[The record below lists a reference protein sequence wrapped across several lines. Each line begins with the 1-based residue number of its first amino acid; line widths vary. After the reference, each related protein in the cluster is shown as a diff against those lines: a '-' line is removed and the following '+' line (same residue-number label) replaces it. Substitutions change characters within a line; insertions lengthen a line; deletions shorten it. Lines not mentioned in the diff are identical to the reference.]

1 MSNSLGGY
9 TTVYLNVNVA
19 AADTELVAAISGK
32 RIRVNGFI
40 LTNDAAATVKMSFV
54 SDGSSDTEILSFN
67 TSPAAAVA
75 PIVAPPTPYGYCE
88 TLRGEAL
95 DLRQTTTD
103 DIDGVVIYSIV
114 D

>member
-9 TTVYLNVNVA
+9 STVYLNVNVA
-19 AADTELVAAISGK
+19 AADTELVAAVAGK
-32 RIRVNGFI
+32 KIRVNGFI

-67 TSPAAAVA
+67 TSPAGTLA

-88 TLRGEAL
+88 TARGEAL
-95 DLRQTTTD
+95 DLRQASTD
-103 DIDGVVIYSIV
+103 DIDGVVIYTLV